1 MRININGT
9 IVPNNEAWAYEWL
22 GLSYVCPKQVDELI
36 EKANGEQLDVY
47 IDSGGGEIFAG
58 SSIYSALKAY
68 GGVVKIHVV
77 GLAASAAS
85 VIACGGDSDISP
97 TAMLMVHNVSAESS
111 GDYHQ
116 MDKTSN
122 VLKKA
127 NQAMAAAYVE
137 KTGMKESDALAMME
151 NETWL
156 TAADA
161 VKKGIIDRIAGDN
174 GMRLVASVSNVLPRG
189 TIEKI
194 RNTVYN
200 PAIQSERNKLYA
212 KLNLLKLK
220 GGNKNGVYF

>member
-9 IVPNNEAWAYEWL
+9 IVPNDEAWIYEWL
-22 GLSYVCPKQVDELI
+22 GLSCVCPKQVDELI
-36 EKANGEQLDVY
+36 EKANGEQIDVY

-68 GGVVKIHVV
+68 SGVVKIHVV

-97 TAMLMVHNVSAESS
+97 TAMVMVHNVSGESS

-161 VKKGIIDRIAGDN
+161 VKKGIIDRIAGDD

-194 RNTVYN
+194 RNTVHN
-200 PAIQSERNKLYA
+200 PAIQSETNNLYA

-220 GGNKNGVYF
+220 GGK

>member
-1 MRININGT
+1 M
-9 IVPNNEAWAYEWL
+9 
-22 GLSYVCPKQVDELI
+22 
-36 EKANGEQLDVY
+36 
-47 IDSGGGEIFAG
+47 
-58 SSIYSALKAY
+58 
-68 GGVVKIHVV
+68 
-77 GLAASAAS
+77 AASAAS

-161 VKKGIIDRIAGDN
+161 VKKALSTGLPEIMGCGWLHLYLTCCLAGP
-174 GMRLVASVSNVLPRG
+174 S
-189 TIEKI
+189 KK
-194 RNTVYN
+194 
-200 PAIQSERNKLYA
+200 SEILYITRPYRV
-212 KLNLLKLK
+212 KEINCMQ
-220 GGNKNGVYF
+220 N